1 MTNIDKRI
9 IGFNKIFDS
18 NIDLFE
24 LFKTRTLNTIIE
36 VVSTYLASYGTKNL
50 KEYLTLIGESH
61 DIAYSYNR
69 ASIPETRLLQSKIY
83 NEILLPESNPNKH
96 ILHIQALFWSKIIND
111 KKKELLFTKIQL
123 NIKDTG
129 YPVCLIKT
137 NNQYVFYPKGA
148 KLLDEGLINESLI
161 WLENYPI
168 VYKHFNAALEK
179 YTRNIY
185 ERNLIDDLRFSI
197 EQLLRKLLNNSDRL
211 EKQLPYIGKILK
223 EKQISPQVRNMFQ
236 KLLDYYANYQN
247 ENVKHDENIN
257 KQEIEFIFYQTGV
270 FIRFLI
276 SVIK

>member
-197 EQLLRKLLNNSDRL
+197 EQLIRKLLNNSDRL

>member
-1 MTNIDKRI
+1 MTNIDNRI

-197 EQLLRKLLNNSDRL
+197 EQLIRKLLNNSDRL